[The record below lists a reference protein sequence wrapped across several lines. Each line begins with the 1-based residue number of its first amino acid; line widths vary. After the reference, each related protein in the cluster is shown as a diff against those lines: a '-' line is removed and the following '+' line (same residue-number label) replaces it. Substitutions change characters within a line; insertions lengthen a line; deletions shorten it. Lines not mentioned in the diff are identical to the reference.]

1 MVAYKTNEL
10 YSATEIAKNFSS
22 IASKLTNHEI
32 EKVGILKNNKLDF
45 VMLRSDDFD
54 KIIEKEV
61 HKALQ
66 EEKIQMQNIQIPSMA
81 KTWDN
86 DEDEAWNEI

>member
-1 MVAYKTNEL
+1 MVSYKTNEL

-54 KIIEKEV
+54 NIVKKEV
-61 HKALQ
+61 KKALL
-66 EEKIQMQNIQIPSMA
+66 EENLQMQNMQISSMS

-86 DEDEAWNEI
+86 DEDEAWNGI